1 MHTSEWRVEPGNMAT
16 WTKVMRGSEK
26 DGDLEIVAKTYA
38 IEGGTA
44 TDVANL
50 IAAAPE
56 LVSLLRECSTALAD
70 LLADAD
76 PSGLECQEQWAC
88 VAECKK
94 AIAKAEGRSE

>member
-1 MHTSEWRVEPGNMAT
+1 MGRTSEWRVEPGDLT
-16 WTKVMRGSEK
+16 RWTKVMRGSEK

-38 IEGGTA
+38 IEGHTA

-56 LVSLLRECSTALAD
+56 LLAALREIAD
-70 LLADAD
+70 ECNRRLRKGED
-76 PSGLECQEQWAC
+76 SGDRLTLQL
-88 VAECKK
+88 CKA

>member
-26 DGDLEIVAKTYA
+26 DGNLEIVAKTYA

-50 IAAAPE
+50 IAAAP
-56 LVSLLRECSTALAD
+56 D
-70 LLADAD
+70 LLAALKQCLPLVDAYRRMAGGD
-76 PSGLECQEQWAC
+76 GDVSAQLARF
-88 VAECKK
+88 V
-94 AIAKAEGRSE
+94 IARAEGRGE